1 MSSEQRIHTRT
12 DLMEETIYFSEN
24 RRGHDSERIHYSG
37 TLVNLSKG
45 GAGMKVSHPHNIN
58 EELWLEGLEGFR
70 KAQPGTVKWI
80 KEHNE
85 ESFEIG
91 VQFF

>member
-1 MSSEQRIHTRT
+1 MSSEQRLHPRV
-12 DLMEETIYFSEN
+12 DYVEETIYFSEQ
-24 RRGHDSERIHYSG
+24 RSRDRSERIHYSG

-45 GAGMKVSHPHNIN
+45 GAGIKVSHPHTIDQ
-58 EELWLEGLEGFR
+58 ELWLEGLEGFSG
-70 KAQPGTVKWI
+70 AQPGTVKWI
-80 KEHNE
+80 KEYGE

>member
-1 MSSEQRIHTRT
+1 MSSEQRIHPRT
-12 DLMEETIYFSEN
+12 EFMEETIYFSEQHS
-24 RRGHDSERIHYSG
+24 GDKKERIHYSG

-45 GAGMKVSHPHNIN
+45 GVGMKVSHPHQIN
-58 EELWLEGLEGFR
+58 EEICIEGLEGFR
-70 KAQPGTVKWI
+70 NAQPGTVKWI

>member
-1 MSSEQRIHTRT
+1 MSSEQRIHPRT
-12 DLMEETIYFSEN
+12 EFVEETIYFSEQ
-24 RRGHDSERIHYSG
+24 RHGHESERIHYSG
-37 TLVNLSKG
+37 TLVNISKG
-45 GAGMKVSHPHNIN
+45 GAGMKVSHPHQID
-58 EELWLEGLEGFR
+58 EEIWLEGLEGFH

-80 KEHNE
+80 KEHDE